1 MKLKVL
7 LDNNTYIDEYYLAE
21 PAVSYYIEDEENKIL
36 FDTGY
41 SDIFINNAKKMNI
54 NLENLNKLVISH
66 GHNDHTGGLEH
77 FIKTIQNKNI
87 KLIAHPHC
95 FYKKYFEKEY
105 IGAPVTKE
113 ILEENFKLNL
123 SNVPIQISENIIY
136 LGEIP
141 SLNDFE
147 NREIIGNYEN
157 KNELV
162 DDYVKDDSAIVYKSS
177 KGLFIIT
184 GCSHSGIC
192 NIIEYAK
199 KVCKE
204 NRIYGVIGG
213 FHLFNCDD
221 RLNKTI
227 EYFKE
232 NQLKEIYP
240 CHCVSLKAKIEMGK
254 KLDIG
259 EVGVGLELEF

>member
-1 MKLKVL
+1 M
-7 LDNNTYIDEYYLAE
+7 
-21 PAVSYYIEDEENKIL
+21 
-36 FDTGY
+36 
-41 SDIFINNAKKMNI
+41 
-54 NLENLNKLVISH
+54 
-66 GHNDHTGGLEH
+66 
-77 FIKTIQNKNI
+77 
-87 KLIAHPHC
+87 
-95 FYKKYFEKEY
+95 
-105 IGAPVTKE
+105 
-113 ILEENFKLNL
+113 
-123 SNVPIQISENIIY
+123 PIQISEKIIY

-141 SLNDFE
+141 NLNDFE

-162 DDYVKDDSAIVYKSS
+162 DDYVKDDSAVVYKSS

-213 FHLFNCDD
+213 FHLFNCDE
-221 RLNKTI
+221 RLYKTI
-227 EYFKE
+227 DYFKE

-254 KLDIG
+254 KLDVR
-259 EVGVGLELEF
+259 EVGVGLEF